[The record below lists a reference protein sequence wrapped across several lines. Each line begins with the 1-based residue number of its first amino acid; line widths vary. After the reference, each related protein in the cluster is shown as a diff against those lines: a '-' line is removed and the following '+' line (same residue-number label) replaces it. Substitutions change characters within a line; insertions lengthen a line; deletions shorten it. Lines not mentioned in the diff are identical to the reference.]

1 MLVFVFV
8 LRPALRQGSV
18 EFCLLRLRLLY
29 AFGVLAQTL
38 AQQLMLFMQGEQPLA
53 QRSRLG
59 LLRYRRRNVIGA
71 QRQRTG
77 WQRGQLL
84 AQRGQAAGLGRQL
97 LFIPR

>member
-1 MLVFVFV
+1 
-8 LRPALRQGSV
+8 
-18 EFCLLRLRLLY
+18 
-29 AFGVLAQTL
+29 
-38 AQQLMLFMQGEQPLA
+38 
-53 QRSRLG
+53 
-59 LLRYRRRNVIGA
+59 LLRYRRNVIGA